1 MNIRSC
7 RYKWRRF
14 CNSSHVFLVS
24 VQWSNTSTDRALS
37 QYFSTLERLRFAQS
51 SRSNALNSL
60 PAQNHPRRCSIAD
73 RRGLKISELEPRRN
87 TSRRLK
93 KKQDSISNSNEKSW
107 FLSNYETFPDTIK
120 RKQFSSEEQALL
132 AGRIREAVIL
142 DAADENLI
150 SRRRPRRNPS
160 DPPVLSPSLKSSIF
174 SGKTSGTLRRA
185 SMSSMADTF
194 LDSFQWI
201 DEESKLDLHL
211 DAYHASIFPP
221 STGDRKPTFRRQ
233 LSVTKLPFG
242 STSVCPIESKS
253 LDPISPTLS
262 IHSRSKSRGN
272 LLVAPKNPAKHKLN
286 SSLSSI
292 DPNATYYQDPEARLK
307 LRVYLASPQK
317 FDEIIEFGFPSMD
330 SAVDTPEPEKRPQK
344 LISKR
349 SSRDML
355 RDRISSPVFEH
366 SFFNDDTASLF
377 EDDTSMADSEAP
389 ITPLECDG
397 GFPPQRSPYN
407 LNGKPLADC
416 QTGAT
421 KLPAKQQDPY
431 TQVMA
436 GNREPTLRMTLTRQ
450 DLRDES
456 AIYGWQSKETLALE
470 DLDSHKNTRGPAG
483 GAESWGSTEK
493 ETGVVKR
500 FWNKVKSQRKASWP
514 DVSAISSFF
523 LCTVFFSGHC
533 VLVYGFGGGL
543 CFVPLPRWGLR
554 ACMGAGSA

>member
-1 MNIRSC
+1 MAGC
-7 RYKWRRF
+7 GGYA
-14 CNSSHVFLVS
+14 
-24 VQWSNTSTDRALS
+24 TTDEEFHALPPALKRK
-37 QYFSTLERLRFAQS
+37 YFSTLERLRFAQS

-60 PAQNHPRRCSIAD
+60 PTQNNHRSSIAD
-73 RRGLKISELEPRRN
+73 RRGLKILELEPRRD
-87 TSRRLK
+87 TSRRLKK

-120 RKQFSSEEQALL
+120 RKQFSSEERALL

-150 SRRRPRRNPS
+150 FRRRPRRNPS
-160 DPPVLSPSLKSSIF
+160 DPPILSPSLKSSVF

-185 SMSSMADTF
+185 STSSMANTF

-211 DAYHASIFPP
+211 DAYHASIFPT
-221 STGDRKPTFRRQ
+221 STSDRKPTFRRQ

-242 STSVCPIESKS
+242 SSIEPKS
-253 LDPISPTLS
+253 SDMISPTLS
-262 IHSRSKSRGN
+262 VHCRSKSRGN
-272 LLVAPKNPAKHKLN
+272 LLVASKNPAKHKLN

-292 DPNATYYQDPEARLK
+292 DPNATHYQDPEARLK

-355 RDRISSPVFEH
+355 RDRISSPVIEH

-389 ITPLECDG
+389 ITPLECDD
-397 GFPPQRSPYN
+397 GFPSQRSPYN
-407 LNGKPLADC
+407 SNGKPLADC

-456 AIYGWQSKETLALE
+456 AIYGWQSKETLSLE
-470 DLDSHKNTRGPAG
+470 DLESNKNTRGLVG
-483 GAESWGSTEK
+483 GADGWDK
-493 ETGVVKR
+493 ETPGVVKVQVQVQVQVQK
-500 FWNKVKSQRKASWP
+500 FQKLQKLQMFGLLL
-514 DVSAISSFF
+514 DVGE
-523 LCTVFFSGHC
+523 LG
-533 VLVYGFGGGL
+533 GMFGVN
-543 CFVPLPRWGLR
+543 C
-554 ACMGAGSA
+554 S

>member
-1 MNIRSC
+1 MKDRNLHITPIYSLPSSAHNSTSGLFSPPALVKASFDIRPE
-7 RYKWRRF
+7 
-14 CNSSHVFLVS
+14 SSPAFS
-24 VQWSNTSTDRALS
+24 TSSLYRKNQKEMAGCGCYATTDEEFHALPPALKRK
-37 QYFSTLERLRFAQS
+37 YFSTLERLRFAQS

-60 PAQNHPRRCSIAD
+60 PTQNNRRSSIAD
-73 RRGLKISELEPRRN
+73 RRGLKILELEPRCD
-87 TSRRLK
+87 TSRRLKKK

-150 SRRRPRRNPS
+150 FRRRPRRNPS
-160 DPPVLSPSLKSSIF
+160 DQQILSPSLKSSVF
-174 SGKTSGTLRRA
+174 SGKASGTLRRA

-201 DEESKLDLHL
+201 DEGSKLDLHL
-211 DAYHASIFPP
+211 DAYHASIFPT

-233 LSVTKLPFG
+233 LSVTKLPLG
-242 STSVCPIESKS
+242 STSVSSIEPKPS
-253 LDPISPTLS
+253 DVISPILNV
-262 IHSRSKSRGN
+262 HSRSKSRGN
-272 LLVAPKNPAKHKLN
+272 LLVASKNPAKHKLN

-292 DPNATYYQDPEARLK
+292 DPNATHYQDPEARLK

-355 RDRISSPVFEH
+355 KDRISSPVLEH

-389 ITPLECDG
+389 ITPLECDD
-397 GFPPQRSPYN
+397 GFPSQRSPYN
-407 LNGKPLADC
+407 SNGKPLADC

-456 AIYGWQSKETLALE
+456 AIYGWQSKETLPLE
-470 DLDSHKNTRGPAG
+470 DLESHKNTRGPMG
-483 GAESWGSTEK
+483 GADSWGSTEK

-500 FWNKVKSQRKASWP
+500 LWNKVKSQRKTS
-514 DVSAISSFF
+514 
-523 LCTVFFSGHC
+523 
-533 VLVYGFGGGL
+533 
-543 CFVPLPRWGLR
+543 
-554 ACMGAGSA
+554 